1 MSEPNRPEL
10 DPLPEVGPDEVPET
24 FDPAAVLDVRE
35 PMEWVA
41 GHVEGSRH
49 IPMSQLLARA
59 QEIPTDRQ
67 LLVVCRS
74 GHRSAQVAMWLNSQG
89 VDAVNLDGGL
99 DAWAASGRPL
109 VDDAGR
115 PGTVL

>member
-24 FDPAAVLDVRE
+24 LDPTAVLDVRE

-49 IPMSQLLARA
+49 IPMSQLLSRAR
-59 QEIPTDRQ
+59 EIPTDRQ